1 MEWTAGGAGEDRR
14 EEFPLFFFLIVSYP
28 LGTNFFLSPA
38 VSVQKQNTEQ
48 SLAKITPALQA
59 TVYVLRRTQLLPPNS
74 DHVMNPLA
82 GCNCIIFNPRLSALE

>member
-1 MEWTAGGAGEDRR
+1 MEWTAGEAGEDRR

-38 VSVQKQNTEQ
+38 ISVQQKKRNTEQ

-74 DHVMNPLA
+74 DHVMN
-82 GCNCIIFNPRLSALE
+82 R

>member
-28 LGTNFFLSPA
+28 LVQISFFPQLYPY
-38 VSVQKQNTEQ
+38 KKNTEQ